1 LFEDDGSR
9 FGAVR
14 DFCEIVRTAAARH
27 PERVAVTC
35 LGVDQSYVAL
45 HERGCRLA
53 NALSALGVRRGDRVA
68 LLGANSRWTVEQAAG
83 AALGGFVRAALYSH
97 QTPEINA
104 YLVDLVDAVVLIVQA
119 PYAAELLAR
128 RDEMPT
134 LRHIVV
140 YDGPVPEGALD
151 YEDLIRAADAGDPL
165 VHTAPDDPHVIRF
178 SAGTTGRPK
187 GVLHT
192 VEGWLRSDD
201 EYRWVTPQLSERDVY
216 LAVGQLTHA
225 AAVFLWP
232 LLQVGGRI
240 VVLPA
245 FDPAAVLGDIERERA
260 TFTLMV
266 PTMIQALVTHPD
278 ATKRDLSSLRCLNYA
293 AAPISAATVN
303 TALDVFGPVLYQMYA
318 QSEAWPITMLL
329 PHQHRDRP
337 TSVGRAT
344 PNNVLTIVDDDGN
357 PLPAGHVGE
366 IAVRGPGRM
375 LELWKEPE
383 ATAARTL
390 PDGSWLTRDVGRL
403 DDEGFLFLV
412 DRKDDLIISGGYNI
426 WPAQLEQAIAAHP
439 LVAEVC
445 VVGAP
450 HERWGETPVAVVVR
464 RPGAT
469 VDAGELIELSRGAAG
484 SVHKVTAVEFVET
497 LPRSGLGKVL
507 RREVRERF
515 WAGRADRL
523 GGV

>member
-1 LFEDDGSR
+1 
-9 FGAVR
+9 VR
-14 DFCEIVRTAAARH
+14 DFGEIVRTAAARH
-27 PERVAVTC
+27 PARVAVTC
-35 LGVDQSYVAL
+35 RGADQSYADL

-53 NALSALGVRRGDRVA
+53 NALTELGVQRGDRVA
-68 LLGANSRWTVEQAAG
+68 LLGANSAWTVEQAAG
-83 AALGGFVRAALYSH
+83 VALGGFVRSALYSH
-97 QTPEINA
+97 QTPQVNA
-104 YLVDLVDAVVLIVQA
+104 YLVNLVDAVALIVQA

-128 RDEMPT
+128 RAEMPT

-140 YDGPVPEGALD
+140 YDGPATDGALD
-151 YEDLIRAADAGDPL
+151 YEDLLAKADDADPM

-192 VEGWLRSDD
+192 VAGWLRSDD
-201 EYRWVTPQLSERDVY
+201 EYRWVTPQLDERDVY

-232 LLQVGGRI
+232 MLQVGARI
-240 VVLPA
+240 VVVPS
-245 FDPAAVLGDIERERA
+245 FDPAAVLADIERERA

-266 PTMIQALVTHPD
+266 PTMIQDLIAHPD
-278 ATKRDLSSLRCLNYA
+278 ARTRDLSSLRCLNYA
-293 AAPISAATVN
+293 AAPISAATVSA
-303 TALDVFGPVLYQMYA
+303 ALATFGPVLYQMYA

-329 PHQHRDRP
+329 PHQHVDRP

-344 PNNVLTIVDDDGN
+344 PNNVLTIVDDDGR
-357 PLPAGHVGE
+357 PVPAGQVGE

-375 LELWKEPE
+375 LHLWKEPG

-426 WPAQLEQAIAAHP
+426 WPAELEQAIAAHP
-439 LVAEVC
+439 LVADVC

-450 HERWGETPVAVVVR
+450 HERWGETPVAVVVAR
-464 RPGAT
+464 DGAT
-469 VDAGELIELSRGAAG
+469 IDPAELVELSRGAAG
-484 SVHKVTAVEFVET
+484 SVHKVTAVEFVAA

-515 WAGRADRL
+515 WAGRSDRL

>member
-1 LFEDDGSR
+1 
-9 FGAVR
+9 VR
-14 DFCEIVRTAAARH
+14 DFGEIVRTAAARH
-27 PERVAVTC
+27 PDRVAVTC
-35 LGVDQSYVAL
+35 LRVDQSYADL
-45 HERGCRLA
+45 HHRGCRLA
-53 NALSALGVRRGDRVA
+53 NALAGLGVQRGDRVA
-68 LLGANSRWTVEQAAG
+68 LLGVNSAWTVEQAAG
-83 AALGGFVRAALYSH
+83 VAMGGYVRAALYSH
-97 QTPEINA
+97 QTAEVNA
-104 YLVDLVDAVVLIVQA
+104 YLVDLVDAVALIVQA

-128 RDEMPT
+128 RAQMPT
-134 LRHIVV
+134 LRHIIV
-140 YDGPVPEGALD
+140 YDGEAPPGAVD
-151 YEDLIRAADAGDPL
+151 YEELLAKAEDADPL
-165 VHTAPDDPHVIRF
+165 VRTQAGDPHVIRF

-192 VEGWLRSDD
+192 VEAWLRSDD
-201 EYRWVTPQLSERDVY
+201 EYRWVTPQLDENDVY

-232 LLQVGGRI
+232 MLQVGARI
-240 VVLPA
+240 VVVPS
-245 FDPAAVLGDIERERA
+245 FDPAAVLADIELQRA

-266 PTMIQALVTHPD
+266 PTMIQALVNHPD
-278 ATKRDLSSLRCLNYA
+278 ARTRDLSSLRCLNYA
-293 AAPISAATVN
+293 AAPISGATVAA
-303 TALDVFGPVLYQMYA
+303 ALEVFGPVLYQMYA

-344 PNNVLTIVDDDGN
+344 PNNVLFIVDDDGN
-357 PLPAGHVGE
+357 PVPAGNVGE
-366 IAVRGPGRM
+366 IAVRGPARM
-375 LELWKEPE
+375 WELWKETD

-403 DDEGFLFLV
+403 DDEGFLYLV

-426 WPAQLEQAIAAHP
+426 WPAQLEQAITAHP
-439 LVAEVC
+439 LVADVC

-450 HERWGETPVAVVVR
+450 HERWGETPVAVVV
-464 RPGAT
+464 PLAGAT
-469 VDAGELIELSRGAAG
+469 IDAQEIIELSRGAAG
-484 SVHKVTAVEFVET
+484 SVHKVTAVEFVEA

-515 WAGRADRL
+515 WADRSERL